1 MARTVEVEIYGQR
14 YTLRGEADEQYVKRV
29 AQFVDDHMKAV
40 AQGMRTATLSK
51 LAVLAAVNIAH
62 ELFRAEQQRT
72 EKEADVERR
81 MLSLMESIEQQ
92 VQSALPR

>member
-1 MARTVEVEIYGQR
+1 
-14 YTLRGEADEQYVKRV
+14 VKRL

-40 AQGMRTATLSK
+40 AQGMRTATFSK

-62 ELFRAEQQRT
+62 ELFLAEQQRT

-81 MLSLMESIEQQ
+81 MLSLMESIEEQ